1 MPKPRSKRQAIREE
15 RKKKRQQDE
24 VAPDE
29 STQTAKRRRR
39 NEDEGEDEDEGDAAE
54 QAPTFDDGYEQ
65 LPTAQAADGLLPTER
80 EFFGMLSD
88 QEQEYF
94 RSVDEQLDIDNFPSQ
109 QERQLFLASVFAEA
123 QGKELK
129 LACSQSCSRL
139 MERLILMS
147 NTRQKKKLFEQFASH
162 FLNLVQHR
170 FASHC
175 CETLFLQ
182 SAPIVSRELG
192 GERDDMPTEDDA
204 PDEKPLPYMEELFLL
219 ALDELEGR
227 LSFLLTDR
235 FASHT
240 LRVLLLILSGRPLDQ
255 AQTKS
260 LVHSK
265 KKEKISAPW
274 KFNNGAEVDGHLRV
288 VPNSFNLATKKII
301 DDTVSGMSPTELR
314 VLATHP
320 TGNPVL
326 QLLLELDITLNS
338 KSAEQSGEMTLLWH
352 LLPGAPASLKDA
364 TTPASDFVNS
374 MLYNAIGSRLLETLI
389 IHCPGKVFKVLYKQV
404 LEPRMPSL
412 LRNDIACYPA
422 ICVLNRLSKE
432 DLVIVVKQTIPEFGK
447 LVSLSRFNV
456 IKTLLERCQAR
467 QAYDEVKAVTKRL
480 VEECGDDSTSL
491 VPRLCLPTSSKDD
504 DEKKNEPLAKNRSA
518 MVSHGS
524 HLVTTMLAIPES
536 PRKAIQTS
544 ISALSGEQIL
554 ELATSSAPTSHVIVD
569 ALSAPSQNKI
579 FHKVLVAALRPYVMK
594 LADSEHGNKVLSA
607 IIAVPSRSEGISLP
621 FHIKES
627 IMTELGQHEQALRDS
642 FIGRRVWRNWKGD
655 LWRNRRVDWITWAK
669 EVDSVPEQN
678 IPDRQSK
685 TTGAGQ
691 RSKSTRPQHDNPN
704 NIKVDTKRWMGKES
718 NNRKRAVTGMTT

>member
-15 RKKKRQQDE
+15 RKKKREQHE
-24 VAPDE
+24 VAADE
-29 STQTAKRRRR
+29 PVPTAKRRRH
-39 NEDEGEDEDEGDAAE
+39 NEDETTGD
-54 QAPTFDDGYEQ
+54 QAPEFDNGYEES
-65 LPTAQAADGLLPTER
+65 QAAAAAAVEGLLPSER

-94 RSVDEQLDIDNFPSQ
+94 RSVDEQLDLDSFPSQ
-109 QERQLFLASVFAEA
+109 DERQLFLASVFAEA

-147 NTRQKKKLFEQFASH
+147 NTRQKKKLFEQFAGH

-192 GERDDMPTEDDA
+192 GERDDMPAEDED

-227 LSFLLTDR
+227 LGFLLTDR

-274 KFNNGAEVDGHLRV
+274 KFNNGTEVDSQLRA
-288 VPNSFNLATKKII
+288 VPNSFNLATRKII
-301 DDTVSGMSPTELR
+301 SDSVSGMSTTELR

-338 KSAEQSGEMTLLWH
+338 KSDDESAEMTLLWR

-374 MLYNAIGSRLLETLI
+374 MLYDAIGSRLLETLI
-389 IHCPGKVFKVLYKQV
+389 VHCPGKVFKVLYKQV
-404 LEPRMPSL
+404 LSPRIHSL

-432 DLVIVVKQTIPEFGK
+432 DLVGAVRQTLPEFGK
-447 LVSLSRFNV
+447 LVDLSRFNA
-456 IKTLLERCQAR
+456 IKALIERCQAR
-467 QAYDEVKAVTKRL
+467 QAYDEVKALTKRL
-480 VEECGDDSTSL
+480 VEECGDDSKSL
-491 VPRLCLPTSSKDD
+491 VPRLCLPQSSKGGG
-504 DEKKNEPLAKNRSA
+504 ENQHEPLAKNRSA
-518 MVSHGS
+518 LISHGS
-524 HLVTTMLAIPES
+524 HLVTALLAIPES
-536 PRKAIQTS
+536 SRKAIQAS
-544 ISALSGEQIL
+544 IAALSEEQVL
-554 ELATSSAPTSHVIVD
+554 ELATSSAPTSHVIMD
-569 ALSAPSQNKI
+569 ALSTPSQNKI
-579 FHKVLVAALRPYVMK
+579 FHKALVSSLRPHVMK

-627 IMTELGQHEQALRDS
+627 IMTELGQHEQDLRDS
-642 FIGRRVWRNWKGD
+642 FIGRRIWRNWKGD
-655 LWRNRRVDWITWAK
+655 LWRNRRVDWIAWAK
-669 EVDSVPEQN
+669 EVDSALEQSA
-678 IPDRQSK
+678 PDRQFKPKIPGRQS
-685 TTGAGQ
+685 
-691 RSKSTRPQHDNPN
+691 RPNGLQHDNPN
-704 NIKVDTKRWMGKES
+704 NIKIDTNRWAGKES
-718 NNRKRAVTGMTT
+718 NHRGKSIMPIT

>member
-15 RKKKRQQDE
+15 RKKKRLQDE
-24 VAPDE
+24 VVPDE
-29 STQTAKRRRR
+29 SIQTSKRRRR
-39 NEDEGEDEDEGDAAE
+39 NEDDDDTVS
-54 QAPTFDDGYEQ
+54 QAPAFEDGYEQ
-65 LPTAQAADGLLPTER
+65 SQATGGLLPTER

-109 QERQLFLASVFAEA
+109 EERQLFLASVFAEA

-147 NTRQKKKLFEQFASH
+147 NTRQKKKLFEQFGGH

-182 SAPIVSRELG
+182 SAPIVTRELG
-192 GERDDMPTEDDA
+192 GERDDMPTEDDD
-204 PDEKPLPYMEELFLL
+204 PDEKPLPFMEELFLL

-227 LSFLLTDR
+227 LSSLLTDR

-274 KFNNGAEVDGHLRV
+274 KFNSETEVDSQLRA

-301 DDTVSGMSPTELR
+301 SDTVSGMSPTELR

-320 TGNPVL
+320 TGNPAL

-338 KSAEQSGEMTLLWH
+338 KSADESGDMTLLWH

-364 TTPASDFVNS
+364 TTPASDFINS
-374 MLYNAIGSRLLETLI
+374 MLYDAIGSRLLETLI
-389 IHCPGKVFKVLYKQV
+389 IHCPGKIFKVLYKHI
-404 LEPRMPSL
+404 LEPRMHSL

-422 ICVLNRLSKE
+422 IRVLNRLSKE
-432 DLVIVVKQTIPEFGK
+432 DLTSVVKQTIPGFGK
-447 LVSLSRFNV
+447 LVNLSRFNV
-456 IKTLLERCQAR
+456 VKALLERCQAR
-467 QAYDEVKAVTKRL
+467 QAYDEVKALTKQL
-480 VEECGDDSTSL
+480 AEECGDGPKSL
-491 VPRLCLPTSSKDD
+491 VPRLCLPPSSKSDG
-504 DEKKNEPLAKNRSA
+504 EKQHEPLAKNRSA
-518 MVSHGS
+518 LVSHGS
-524 HLVTTMLAIPES
+524 HLVTAMLAIPES
-536 PRKAIQTS
+536 PRKAIQAS

-569 ALSAPSQNKI
+569 ALSTPAQNKI
-579 FHKVLVAALRPYVMK
+579 FHKALVAALRPHIME
-594 LADSEHGNKVLSA
+594 LANSEHGNKILSA

-627 IMTELGQHEQALRDS
+627 IITELGEHEQELRDS
-642 FIGRRVWRNWKGD
+642 FIGRRIWRNWKGD
-655 LWRNRRVDWITWAK
+655 LWRNRRVEWIAWAK
-669 EVDSVPEQN
+669 EVDSAPEQN
-678 IPDRQSK
+678 IPNRQPK
-685 TTGAGQ
+685 PGAPGH
-691 RSKSTRPQHDNPN
+691 RPKPSGMQHDNPN
-704 NIKVDTKRWMGKES
+704 TIQVDAKGWKES
-718 NNRKRAVTGMTT
+718 NNKKRGSRGR

>member
-15 RKKKRQQDE
+15 RKKKRQQHE
-24 VAPDE
+24 VVPDE
-29 STQTAKRRRR
+29 PAHTAKRRRR
-39 NEDEGEDEDEGDAAE
+39 NEDNDEDEAAGGDSTGD
-54 QAPTFDDGYEQ
+54 QAPEFADGYEQ
-65 LPTAQAADGLLPTER
+65 SQAGAGLLPSER

-94 RSVDEQLDIDNFPSQ
+94 RSVDEQLDIDSFPSHE
-109 QERQLFLASVFAEA
+109 ERQLFLASVFAEA

-139 MERLILMS
+139 MERLILMA
-147 NTRQKKKLFEQFASH
+147 NTRQKKKLFEQFAGH
-162 FLNLVQHR
+162 FLALVQHR

-182 SAPIVSRELG
+182 AAPIVTRELG
-192 GERDDMPTEDDA
+192 GERDDMPGDDED

-255 AQTKS
+255 VQTIS

-274 KFNNGAEVDGHLRV
+274 KFDSGTEVNSQLRA

-301 DDTVSGMSPTELR
+301 GDSVSGMSPTELR

-326 QLLLELDITLNS
+326 QLLLELDITLNQ
-338 KSAEQSGEMTLLWH
+338 KSADESGEMTLLWR

-374 MLYNAIGSRLLETLI
+374 MLYDAIGSRILETLI
-389 IHCPGKVFKVLYKQV
+389 IHCPGKVFKVLYKQI
-404 LEPRMPSL
+404 LQPRMHSL
-412 LRNDIACYPA
+412 LRNDTACYPA

-432 DLVIVVKQTIPEFGK
+432 DLMGVVKQTIPEFSK
-447 LVSLSRFNV
+447 LVALSRFNA
-456 IKTLLERCQAR
+456 IKALIERCQAR
-467 QAYDEVKAVTKRL
+467 QAYDEVKALTKRL
-480 VEECGDDSTSL
+480 IEECGDDSNSL
-491 VPRLCLPTSSKDD
+491 VPRLCLPPSSEGEDRKQH
-504 DEKKNEPLAKNRSA
+504 EPLVKNRSA
-518 MVSHGS
+518 IVSHGS
-524 HLVTTMLAIPES
+524 HLVTAMLAIPES
-536 PRKAIQTS
+536 PRKAIQAS
-544 ISALSGEQIL
+544 IAALSEEQVL

-569 ALSAPSQNKI
+569 ALSTPSQDKI
-579 FHKVLVAALRPYVMK
+579 FHKALVASLRPHVME
-594 LADSEHGNKVLSA
+594 LANSEHGNKVLSA
-607 IIAVPSRSEGISLP
+607 IIAMPSRSEGISLP

-627 IMTELGQHEQALRDS
+627 IMTELGQHEQELRDS
-642 FIGRRVWRNWKGD
+642 FIGRRIWRNWKGD
-655 LWRNRRVDWITWAK
+655 LWRNRRVDWIAWAK
-669 EVDSVPEQN
+669 EVDSVPEQKL
-678 IPDRQSK
+678 PDRQAKPNFPSWQSK
-685 TTGAGQ
+685 TKGL
-691 RSKSTRPQHDNPN
+691 KHDNPN
-704 NIKVDTKRWMGKES
+704 SIKIDANRGTGRES
-718 NNRKRAVTGMTT
+718 NHKGRSISGMA

>member
-15 RKKKRQQDE
+15 RKKKRQQDA

-29 STQTAKRRRR
+29 PVQAAKRRRR
-39 NEDEGEDEDEGDAAE
+39 NEDEAAGGDSTGD
-54 QAPTFDDGYEQ
+54 QAPEFEDGYEQ
-65 LPTAQAADGLLPTER
+65 SQAGAGLLPSER

-109 QERQLFLASVFAEA
+109 EERQLFLASVFTEA

-147 NTRQKKKLFEQFASH
+147 NTRQKKKLFEQFGGH

-182 SAPIVSRELG
+182 SAPIVTRELG
-192 GERDDMPTEDDA
+192 GERDDMPADDED

-255 AQTKS
+255 VQTKA

-274 KFNNGAEVDGHLRV
+274 KFDSGAEVNSQLRA
-288 VPNSFNLATKKII
+288 VPNSFNLATRKII
-301 DDTVSGMSPTELR
+301 EDSVSGMSPTELR

-338 KSAEQSGEMTLLWH
+338 KSADESDEMTLLWR
-352 LLPGAPASLKDA
+352 LMPGAPASLKDA

-374 MLYNAIGSRLLETLI
+374 MLYDAIGSRLLETLI
-389 IHCPGKVFKVLYKQV
+389 VHCPGKVFKALYKQI
-404 LEPRMPSL
+404 LQPRMHSL
-412 LRNDIACYPA
+412 LRNDTACYPA

-432 DLVIVVKQTIPEFGK
+432 DLMGVVKQTIPEFGK
-447 LVSLSRFNV
+447 LVGLSRFNV
-456 IKTLLERCQAR
+456 IKALIERCQAR
-467 QAYDEVKAVTKRL
+467 QAYDEVKALTKRL
-480 VEECGDDSTSL
+480 IEECGDDSKSL
-491 VPRLCLPTSSKDD
+491 VPRLCLPPSAKGDG
-504 DEKKNEPLAKNRSA
+504 EKQHEPLAKNRSA
-518 MVSHGS
+518 LVSHGS
-524 HLVTTMLAIPES
+524 HLVTAMLAIPEY
-536 PRKAIQTS
+536 PRKMIQAS
-544 ISALSGEQIL
+544 IAALSEEQVL

-569 ALSAPSQNKI
+569 ALLTPSQNKI
-579 FHKVLVAALRPYVMK
+579 FHKALVASLRPHIMK
-594 LADSEHGNKVLSA
+594 LANSEYGNKVLST
-607 IIAVPSRSEGISLP
+607 IIVVPSRSEGMSLP

-627 IMTELGQHEQALRDS
+627 IMAELGQHEQELRDS
-642 FIGRRVWRNWKGD
+642 FIGRRIWRNWKGD
-655 LWRNRRVDWITWAK
+655 LWKNRRVDWIAWAK
-669 EVDSVPEQN
+669 EVDSTPEQN
-678 IPDRQSK
+678 LSGRQPMPNFPVWQSK
-685 TTGAGQ
+685 PNGLH
-691 RSKSTRPQHDNPN
+691 HDNPN
-704 NIKVDTKRWMGKES
+704 NIKVDANRGTRGGS
-718 NNRKRAVTGMTT
+718 NHRGRSIKGMT